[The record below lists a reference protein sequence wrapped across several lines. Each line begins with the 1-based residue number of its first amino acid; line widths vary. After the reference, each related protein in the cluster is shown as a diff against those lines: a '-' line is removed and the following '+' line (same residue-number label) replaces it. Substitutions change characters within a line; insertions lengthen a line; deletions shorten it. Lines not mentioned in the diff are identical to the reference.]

1 MPKRYALV
9 VTSSEHS
16 SLGTSTQQRVSLIRL
31 YHIIYRRGFF
41 AWTKEPLSSIYLIK

>member
-9 VTSSEHS
+9 VTSSELS

-31 YHIIYRRGFF
+31 YHNNIEKGLLR
-41 AWTKEPLSSIYLIK
+41 LSEGAPFIDLSD